1 MSFPT
6 ISGAVSSNSTSARI
20 SSLAVTLP
28 SSIVA
33 GNLLFIFFACS
44 TTAGTSTMTVPAGWT
59 ALYNQAGGGN
69 LRVCAGIYK
78 VASGS
83 EGSSVTVTW
92 SRAVTIAAVAFQVTG
107 YTGTPV
113 DGTLATGSS
122 TAPNPPSLTSGFGAV
137 DTLWLGTCHV
147 SGGSVPSA
155 VPANYSSVGT
165 STGNGPNPRSFLG
178 VASRNL
184 NASSEDPGAF
194 TITSGQWGA
203 NTIAIQ
209 GIAVQTYD
217 QDVSISAS
225 GSVSVTKSIGKA
237 VSSLGT
243 GTVSLLKRPGK
254 SVSAS
259 GNASFTLVRSTAK
272 TVAPSGTGSLST
284 RKAVSKTLPGI
295 SATGSLSIAAGLAFT
310 VLLSVAASGAVSLRR
325 AIGKLIGISGTGTV
339 SQGPRGIGKTVSP
352 SATGALSVRKAIS
365 VTRSMAASGTVSVRR
380 SVGKIVSRATTGIVS
395 VSYQLGRVVVIA
407 VTALGTVSV
416 LKQVRKIIMISG
428 TGITSIIKS
437 IGRAISIV
445 ATGAVSFVF
454 EFFRFITTPNQ
465 IGKLITSAL
474 RRTTSITGSG
484 PYGPA
489 EITTEKTIGDDIT
502 TNRPSSRT
510 ITE

>member
-209 GIAVQTYD
+209 GIAVQTYG

-365 VTRSMAASGTVSVRR
+365 VTRTITATGTATFVKRIGKTVSQAG
-380 SVGKIVSRATTGIVS
+380 SGIVS
-395 VSYQLGRVVVIA
+395 VTLHAGRVVVISI
-407 VTALGTVSV
+407 TALGSVSIRRAVSKAIIIPTTGTVTV
-416 LKQVRKIIMISG
+416 LKAVGKVISA
-428 TGITSIIKS
+428 SAS
-437 IGRAISIV
+437 AIL
-445 ATGAVSFVF
+445 SFAF
-454 EFFRFITTPNQ
+454 AFFRFITTPSSFGKQ
-465 IGKLITSAL
+465 ITAARSNASQITSDSPGT
-474 RRTTSITGSG
+474 RSITDGKSRH
-484 PYGPA
+484 
-489 EITTEKTIGDDIT
+489 TDIT
-502 TNRPSSRT
+502 SSSPLNRQ